1 MSMNQISVKMSYF
14 KNPLFFGTSFEQ
26 TLMSLRIQN
35 VRQTKQVNENNKI

>member
-35 VRQTKQVNENNKI
+35 ARQTKQVNENNKI